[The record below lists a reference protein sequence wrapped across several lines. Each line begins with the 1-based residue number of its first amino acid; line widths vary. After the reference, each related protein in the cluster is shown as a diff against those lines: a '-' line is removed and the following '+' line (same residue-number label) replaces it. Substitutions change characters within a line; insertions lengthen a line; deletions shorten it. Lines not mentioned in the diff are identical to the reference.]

1 MGILGELVELQPW
14 VEGILYV
21 TIAGMNVQEYIRE
34 DGSNPYQVWFDGL
47 NAMAAV
53 KVAVAR
59 SRLEVGNTS
68 NVKWFDGI
76 GEYRIDWGPGYRIYL
91 VQDGQELIML
101 LGGGTKKR
109 QQADIDQAL
118 LLHQEY
124 QRRKRDAVSQSE
136 PEEKTK
142 NIQKRKKRR

>member
-1 MGILGELVELQPW
+1 
-14 VEGILYV
+14 
-21 TIAGMNVQEYIRE
+21 MNVQEYIRG

-47 NAMAAV
+47 NAMVAV

-91 VQDGQELIML
+91 VWDGQELIML

-109 QQADIDQAL
+109 QQADIDQVL